1 MKKILILLFVTL
13 FPILVFSQNTN
24 PKIEKNIYGFI
35 KNDMF
40 WDSRQTVNAREGH
53 FLLFPSA
60 VSLDADGKDINA
72 VSNFNFLSIQSRVGL
87 KVTGGEA
94 LNAKITGII
103 EADFFGQA
111 NDNINLLRLRHAY
124 FKMNWKS
131 TELLFGQYW
140 VPMFITGCFPG
151 TVSFNTGVPFQP
163 FGRNPQV
170 RFTQKIGNF
179 HFVAIAN
186 SQRDYVSRGAAG
198 VTGTYLRNSSIP
210 EFSGQLF
217 FYNNNVDKKTEFL
230 IGGGASYKS
239 IVPEIVTASNYVTAE
254 SVDGFN
260 AIAFMKIKLSSFTFK
275 TEGIYG
281 QNIPDVLSIGGFGVA
296 SIDTVKGYKT
306 YSPLNTMSAWTDLS
320 LELGNFEIG
329 AFGGYS
335 KILGANKEI
344 IGDIYGLGTNIESI
358 YRVSPRIT
366 YKVNSVKFA
375 FETEYTVANYG
386 SSRDN
391 FGIPTNLTK
400 ATNLRFL
407 FAAYYFF

>member
-1 MKKILILLFVTL
+1 MKKIFILLFVAL
-13 FPILVFSQNTN
+13 LPILVFSQDEK
-24 PKIEKNIYGFI
+24 PKIEKNIYGFV

-40 WDSRQTVNAREGH
+40 WDSRQTVTAREGH
-53 FLLFPSA
+53 FLLFPSPI
-60 VSLDADGKDINA
+60 SKDAEGNDINA
-72 VSNFNFLSIQSRVGL
+72 VSNFNFLAIQSRVGL
-87 KVTGGEA
+87 KVTGVEA
-94 LNAKITGII
+94 LNAKITGVV
-103 EADFFGQA
+103 EGDFFGQA
-111 NDNINLLRLRHAY
+111 NDNINLFRLRHAY

-140 VPMFITGCFPG
+140 IPMFITGCFPG

-170 RFTQKIGNF
+170 RLTQDFGKV

-210 EFSGQLF
+210 ELSGQLYF
-217 FYNNNVDKKTEFL
+217 NSKNADKDSEFL

-239 IVPEIVTASNYVTAE
+239 IVPEIVTDSNFVTTE

-260 AIAFMKIKLSSFTFK
+260 AIAFMKVKMSAFTFK
-275 TEGIYG
+275 VEGIYG

-306 YSPLNTMSAWTDLS
+306 YSPLNTMSVWTDLS
-320 LELGNFEIG
+320 LQLNNFELGF
-329 AFGGYS
+329 FGGYS
-335 KILGANKEI
+335 KILGSDVEI
-344 IGDIYGLGTNIESI
+344 IGSIYGLGTNIESI
-358 YRVSPRIT
+358 YRVSPRVT
-366 YKVNSVKFA
+366 YKVNNVKFA
-375 FETEYTVANYG
+375 FETEYTAANYG
-386 SSRDN
+386 SSRN
-391 FGIPTNLTK
+391 NYGIPTDLTE

-407 FAAYYFF
+407 FSAYYFF